1 MAKLTKLLISVA
13 VLGLVAMPAQAY
25 EKGDWVL
32 RAGWGMV
39 DPANPVYSDSE
50 GYVDVDSASAMTL
63 TGAYFFSPNWSF
75 EILASTPFTHDVKLG
90 VPGESP
96 AKIAEVEHL
105 PPTFTLQYNF
115 MPDAA
120 FRPYVGLGLN
130 WTTILSADVVSE
142 LSDVGVQLS
151 VDDSVGAA
159 FQLAADWVFP
169 NNWLINFDLRY
180 IMIEADASL
189 YDPKFDEWSE
199 PAGLELNPWVYSINI
214 GYTF

>member
-1 MAKLTKLLISVA
+1 MAKLIKLLVSFA
-13 VLGLVAMPAQAY
+13 GLALIAMPVQAY
-25 EKGDWVL
+25 EKGDWVF
-32 RAGWGMV
+32 RVGVGMV
-39 DPANPVYSDSE
+39 DPQNPVYSDSE
-50 GYVDVDSASAMTL
+50 AYVDVDSGTAMTL

-75 EILASTPFTHDVKLG
+75 EVLAATPFTHDVLLG

-130 WTTILSADVVSE
+130 WTTILSSDVVPLLSE
-142 LSDVGVQLS
+142 QDVVLS
-151 VDDSVGAA
+151 VDDSVGPA
-159 FQLAADWVFP
+159 FQLAADWVFS
-169 NNWLINFDLRY
+169 NNWLINFDFRY
-180 IMIEADASL
+180 IMIESDASL
-189 YDPKFDEWSE
+189 FDPVDGWSD
-199 PAGLELNPWVYSINI
+199 PVTLEISPFVYSINI